1 MCQTRFAPAILA
13 LTAVSW
19 FCPSTLW
26 AQPAASLPK
35 IVDFNKHLWVNYSG
49 EHTVAGRWGIHFDAQ
64 WRRSNLGAIWQQYQL
79 RPAVNFRVSP
89 SVLLTTGYVFTR
101 GYPYGDY
108 PLRAAFPEHRIYQQ
122 LLVTKRVGPLTVQQ
136 RSRLEQRFIRYPNQG
151 PNGPWTYQNR
161 FRHMVRVEI
170 PLGNP
175 DKARRWYVPVYDE
188 IFLGIPPNFGART
201 FDHNRLAAGFGRA
214 HGTFKAEVV
223 YMNQFLG
230 QRNGRIFEFNN
241 TVMVSL
247 MSSAPFSSLRRK

>member
-1 MCQTRFAPAILA
+1 MAI
-13 LTAVSW
+13 
-19 FCPSTLW
+19 TLCG
-26 AQPAASLPK
+26 PP
-35 IVDFNKHLWVNYSG
+35 
-49 EHTVAGRWGIHFDAQ
+49 
-64 WRRSNLGAIWQQYQL
+64 
-79 RPAVNFRVSP
+79 
-89 SVLLTTGYVFTR
+89 
-101 GYPYGDY
+101 
-108 PLRAAFPEHRIYQQ
+108 FPEHRIYQQ

-247 MSSAPFSSLRRK
+247 CPRRLSHPFDANNGESSNCSLLLPLLPAHVDRASVSRHLNVSKAVERLAIPCPLHFHRAFPVRRATLRPGRQFPAAASAS